1 MRLTRPVRT
10 ARAPTPPNFSAP
22 RAPPPPTSPQYNCV
36 FCGKDTVKRHATG
49 IWNCSACKKV
59 RTGGAYILATAA
71 AATVRSNI
79 ARLRKVE
86 EL

>member
-1 MRLTRPVRT
+1 
-10 ARAPTPPNFSAP
+10 
-22 RAPPPPTSPQYNCV
+22 
-36 FCGKDTVKRHATG
+36 
-49 IWNCSACKKV
+49 V
-59 RTGGAYILATAA
+59 RTGGAYVLATAA